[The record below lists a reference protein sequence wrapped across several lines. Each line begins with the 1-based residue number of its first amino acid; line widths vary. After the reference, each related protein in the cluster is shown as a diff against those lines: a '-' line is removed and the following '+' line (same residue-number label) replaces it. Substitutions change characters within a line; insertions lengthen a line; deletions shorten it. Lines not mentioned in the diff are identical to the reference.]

1 MGREL
6 GRLYPNSEKGRALL
20 VSELLYYW
28 WDPIGVNDQP
38 ACNREEY
45 DSYVPGVMRLL
56 NDGASA
62 QAVADHLLKIE
73 MDSMGLGPGA
83 QDNPNLRLAERLV
96 DVWQSMDEYHA
107 ERITLSPGHAIGI
120 DLGGSRLKTVV
131 ISDDGLVLDK
141 HVESIRNQDDPNFD
155 MAPWAESVVR
165 RVETLEA
172 RYGAAAAVG
181 LAAPGLPDPPE
192 TSIAHLPARLHGI
205 ESLNWAGLLQRK
217 SHVPV
222 LNDARAALIAERC
235 YGAAQGCS
243 QVFLLTLGTG
253 VGGAAIVDG
262 HLLRGNINRAG
273 HLGHISLNPWGPP
286 GITGIPGSLEEAIGE
301 CSLQQRARKRYAS
314 TRNLVAA
321 HRAGDST
328 ASEIWLRSVYAL
340 ACGIASLI
348 NVLDPEIVVIG
359 GGIAEAGDALFVPLR
374 EYLHDVEWRPTGAA
388 VQVVPAQLGEFA
400 GAIGAA
406 HYAMNEYPGGAG

>member
-1 MGREL
+1 MGREI
-6 GRLYPNSEKGRALL
+6 GRLHPNTEKGRALL
-20 VSELLYYW
+20 ISELLYYW
-28 WDPIGVNDQP
+28 WDPIGVNDEP
-38 ACNREEY
+38 ACNRGEY
-45 DSYVPGVMRLL
+45 DSYVPGVIRLL

-62 QAVADHLLKIE
+62 QAVADHLLNIE
-73 MDSMGLGPGA
+73 TASMGLGRGT
-83 QDNPNLRLAERLV
+83 QSNPNLKLAERLV
-96 DVWQSMDEYHA
+96 DVWRSMDEYHA
-107 ERITLSPGHAIGI
+107 ERITLSRGHAIGI

-131 ISDDGLVLDK
+131 LGDGGVVLDK

-165 RVETLEA
+165 RVEAFEA
-172 RYGAAAAVG
+172 QYGAAAAVG

-192 TSIAHLPARLHGI
+192 TCIAHLPARLHGI
-205 ESLNWAGLLQRK
+205 EDLNWAGLLQRK
-217 SHVPV
+217 THVPV
-222 LNDARAALIAERC
+222 LNDARAALIAERW

-243 QVFLLTLGTG
+243 QAFLLTLGTG

-301 CSLQQRARKRYAS
+301 CSLEQRARKRYAS
-314 TRNLVAA
+314 TRDLVAA

-348 NVLDPEIVVIG
+348 NVLDPELVVIG
-359 GGIAEAGDALFVPLR
+359 GGIAAAGDALFVPLR
-374 EYLHDVEWRPTGAA
+374 EYLNDVEWRPTGESAR
-388 VQVVPAQLGEFA
+388 VVPAQLGEYA

-406 HYAMNEYPGGAG
+406 HYALKDSAGGI